1 MLLEKSMRR
10 KQSNQCL
17 IDYLRFSIP
26 NSDFTTVANEI
37 LGIPISEFSSEI
49 KGSPYPTYD
58 ESISFAN
65 IKLHSSKNHS
75 SILVDLSGQA
85 CRQYEEY
92 MSRVDGWHWHRFI
105 SFILEQEGSKV
116 SRIDLALDIFDDSTP
131 SVKVLQ
137 DYIKRGQLS
146 TKSHKFIEIN
156 SGRTLDGKLTG
167 FTLYIGSSPQIL
179 RIYDKKQERKD
190 NTDEVVNVEKWV
202 RWELELTERKAMQ
215 VALYI
220 SRGKPLNVI
229 IKGILS
235 AHYCFKTQPKKPSDF
250 HNKNRL
256 PTMKWW
262 KEFID
267 GVDSIPLKVKREKL
281 TLKKKKNWIEHS
293 TVKSI
298 SMIYESFRRVYG
310 EKYAELYLKE
320 LIQMGKEKITE
331 SDQTLIEQRI
341 LELMSEDEY

>member
-1 MLLEKSMRR
+1 MSR
-10 KQSNQCL
+10 KLSNQCL

-26 NSDFTTVANEI
+26 NSDFTIIANEI
-37 LGIPISEFSSEI
+37 LGIPISEFSSEV

-75 SILVDLSGQA
+75 SILVDMSGQA

-92 MSRVDGWHWHRFI
+92 MSRVDGWHWHGFI
-105 SFILEQEGSKV
+105 SFILDRQGKIT
-116 SRIDLALDIFDDSTP
+116 RIDLALDIFDDSTP

-156 SGRTLDGKLTG
+156 SGRILDGKLTG
-167 FTLYIGSSPQIL
+167 FSLYIGSSPQIL

-202 RWELELTERKAMQ
+202 RWELELTDGKAMQ
-215 VALYI
+215 VGFHMTG
-220 SRGKPLNVI
+220 GKPLSVI
-229 IKGILS
+229 VKGILS
-235 AHYCFKTQPKKPSDF
+235 AHYCFKTQPKKASDF

-262 KEFID
+262 QKFID
-267 GVDSIPLKVKREKL
+267 GIETIPLKVTRDKI
-281 TLKKKKNWIEHS
+281 TLKKKKGWIEKS

-298 SMIYESFRRVYG
+298 SMVYESFARLYG
-310 EKYAELYLKE
+310 EEYADLYLKE
-320 LIQMGKEKITE
+320 LIHMGKGKITE
-331 SDQTLIEQRI
+331 SDQTLIEQRV